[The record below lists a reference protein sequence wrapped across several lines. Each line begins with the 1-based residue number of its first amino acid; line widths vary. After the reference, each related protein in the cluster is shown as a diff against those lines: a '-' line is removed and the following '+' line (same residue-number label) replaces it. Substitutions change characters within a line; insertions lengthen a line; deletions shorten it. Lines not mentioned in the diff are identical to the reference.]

1 MKIVVL
7 DGYTLNPGDLSWEE
21 LRKYGE
27 LVVYDRTPVSKI
39 LERSAGAD
47 IILTNKT
54 ILKAESLTQLRNVK
68 YIGVLATGHNVVDIE
83 EAGKLGIVVT
93 NIPAYST
100 SSVAQLTFA
109 LILELCH
116 HVQKFSDS
124 VMEGKWSCSEDFTYR
139 DYPLIEL
146 DSKTIGIIGFGNIG
160 QRVCS
165 IASSFGLRVIGYD
178 NRSGRKS
185 ACYNY
190 SQVSLEELLTQ
201 SDIVTIHVP
210 LTRET
215 EGMINKDT
223 LKLMKR
229 TAFFINTSRGAIV
242 VDQDLADALNND
254 IIAGAGLDVLS
265 VEPPPR
271 SNPLLSAKNVIITPH
286 IAWSTREARNRL
298 MNTAVK
304 NVEAF
309 VNGLAVNVVNQKS
322 IKRNPEH

>member
-7 DGYTLNPGDLSWEE
+7 DGYTLNPGDLSWDK
-21 LRKYGE
+21 LGKFGD
-27 LVVYDRTPVSKI
+27 LVVYDRTPASKI
-39 LERSAGAD
+39 VERSEGFD
-47 IILTNKT
+47 IVLTNKT
-54 ILKAESLTQLRNVK
+54 TLPAEILTKLRTVK

-83 EAGKLGIVVT
+83 EAGKQGIIVT
-93 NIPAYST
+93 NIPSYST

-146 DSKTIGIIGFGNIG
+146 ESKTIGIIGFGNIG

-165 IASSFGLRVIGYD
+165 IASAFGMRIIAYD
-178 NRSGRKS
+178 NRDGRQS
-185 ACYNY
+185 ACDNY
-190 SQVSLEELLTQ
+190 SQVSFEELLAE
-201 SDIVTIHVP
+201 SDIVTVHVP
-210 LTRET
+210 LTKET
-215 EGMINKDT
+215 RGMINKNT
-223 LKLMKR
+223 LRLMKN
-229 TAFFINTSRGAIV
+229 TAFLINTSRGAIV
-242 VDQDLADALNND
+242 VDKDLADALNND
-254 IIAGAGLDVLS
+254 FIAGAGLDVLS

-271 SNPLLSAKNVIITPH
+271 SNPLFSAKNVIITPH
-286 IAWSTREARNRL
+286 IAWSTREARSRL

-309 VNGLAVNVVNQKS
+309 INGSPVNVVNLKDVTESQQD
-322 IKRNPEH
+322 